1 VRALVLFAGAGGAC
15 LGLRDAGIEHA
26 LSVEWDDDAASTSR
40 AAGFP
45 CVTGDVRDLSLYDD
59 VSSVDLL
66 WSSFPCQDFS
76 SAGSRK
82 GAKGDRNG
90 WPWTVDVLDHLA
102 ARGDGPRWLLA
113 ENVTGLTTHVA
124 ECPTRAGKPQDDPE
138 ACPRCY
144 LERVI
149 MPQLRA
155 RFTWADWRILDAAD
169 YGVPQRRRRVIIAAG
184 PHPIAWPEA
193 THSGEALAKAKWISK
208 DYWQGFD
215 SLQGGV
221 VEPNRAMPYHWT
233 DVPAR
238 TIDTYTGRSGSG
250 GYQAVRFDSRLA
262 PVGEPSAQESRWLK
276 QRGQLG
282 LFAAEPRRFSLRPWR
297 TVRQALGLGGTLE
310 ASRNTDANPTQERPI
325 TTDERPIT
333 TDEPIFAV
341 GGKGNQYLTSE
352 KWQKANHPA
361 LLDMPSPIVSATEA
375 KGTNGKESTGWT
387 ARGGPCRASDV
398 LWLSTGRR
406 RLTVAECAT
415 LQDFPTGY
423 PWQGTK
429 TAQYRQV
436 GNAVP
441 PTLARVVAESISKA
455 RLRAAMAGARKA
467 LTTGAANF
475 DLGER

>member
-1 VRALVLFAGAGGAC
+1 MRALVLFAGAGGAC
-15 LGLRDAGIEHA
+15 LGLRDAGIKHA

-59 VSSVDLL
+59 VGSVDLL

-102 ARGDGPRWLLA
+102 ARGNGPRWLLA
-113 ENVTGLTTHVA
+113 ENVTGLATHVG
-124 ECPTRAGKPQDDPE
+124 ECPTRDGKPQDDPE

-144 LERVI
+144 LEHVI

-155 RFTWADWRILDAAD
+155 RFAWADWRILDAAD

-193 THSGEALAKAKWISK
+193 THSGEALAKAKWVTK
-208 DYWQGFD
+208 DYWRGLGQHFGVTEQGLRRAPQTAD
-215 SLQGGV
+215 LPAPTMRAGGGV
-221 VEPNRAMPYHWT
+221 DASGKLAGGKPPYVEALK
-233 DVPAR
+233 
-238 TIDTYTGRSGSG
+238 IES
-250 GYQAVRFDSRLA
+250 
-262 PVGEPSAQESRWLK
+262 EPSAQESRWLK

-282 LFAAEPRRFSLRPWR
+282 LFAAEPRRFGLRPWR

-325 TTDERPIT
+325 TTDE
-333 TDEPIFAV
+333 PIFAV
-341 GGKGNQYLTSE
+341 GGKGNQYLTRAGSE
-352 KWQKANHPA
+352 PMRLDRPA
-361 LLDMPSPIVSATEA
+361 PSVTTTEA
-375 KGTNGKESTGWT
+375 KGTRGDNMGKLMASG
-387 ARGGPCRASDV
+387 AVRGGVDRASDA
-398 LWLSTGRR
+398 LWLATGRR
-406 RLTVAECAT
+406 RLTVEECAT
-415 LQDFPTGY
+415 LQDFPAGY

-441 PTLARVVAESISKA
+441 PTLARVVAESVSKA

-467 LTTGAANF
+467 LTTGAAGF

>member
-1 VRALVLFAGAGGAC
+1 MRALVLFAGAGGAC

-59 VSSVDLL
+59 VGSIDLL

-82 GAKGDRNG
+82 GAKSDRNG

-102 ARGDGPRWLLA
+102 ARGNGPRWLLA
-113 ENVTGLTTHVA
+113 ENVTGLTTHVG
-124 ECPTRAGKPQDDPE
+124 ECPTRDGKPQDDPE

-155 RFTWADWRILDAAD
+155 RFTWAEWRILDAAD

-193 THSGEALAKAKWISK
+193 THSGEALAKAKWVDKS
-208 DYWQGFD
+208 YWKSFD
-215 SLQGGV
+215 LD
-221 VEPNRAMPYHWT
+221 PAC
-233 DVPAR
+233 DVPRCDIEPERGAGMVERHGDRRDHSADEPAPTLRAR
-238 TIDTYTGRSGSG
+238 NRGAGAIR
-250 GYQAVRFDSRLA
+250 VRHSVG

-282 LFAAEPRRFSLRPWR
+282 LFRAEPRRFRLRPWR
-297 TVRQALGLGGTLE
+297 TVRQALGLGGVLE
-310 ASRNTDANPTQERPI
+310 ASRNTDANPTQ
-325 TTDERPIT
+325 ERPIT

-341 GGKGNQYLTSE
+341 GGKGNQYLT
-352 KWQKANHPA
+352 
-361 LLDMPSPIVSATEA
+361 
-375 KGTNGKESTGWT
+375 T
-387 ARGGPCRASDV
+387 A
-398 LWLSTGRR
+398 GRR
-406 RLTVAECAT
+406 RLTVQECAT
-415 LQDFPTGY
+415 LQDFPAGY

-441 PTLARVVAESISKA
+441 PTLARVVAESVSKA

-467 LTTGAANF
+467 LTTGAAGF

>member
-59 VSSVDLL
+59 VDSVDLL

-102 ARGDGPRWLLA
+102 ARGNGPRWLLA
-113 ENVTGLTTHVA
+113 ENVTGLTTHVG
-124 ECPTRAGKPQDDPE
+124 ECPTRDGKPQDDPE

-149 MPQLRA
+149 MPQLRQ
-155 RFTWADWRILDAAD
+155 RFIWADWRILDAAD
-169 YGVPQRRRRVIIAAG
+169 YGVPGRRRRVIIAAG

-193 THSGEALAKAKWISK
+193 THSGEALAKAKWVTK
-208 DYWQGFD
+208 DYWRAV
-215 SLQGGV
+215 GV
-221 VEPNRAMPYHWT
+221 A
-233 DVPAR
+233 D
-238 TIDTYTGRSGSG
+238 
-250 GYQAVRFDSRLA
+250 L
-262 PVGEPSAQESRWLK
+262 GEPSAQESRWLK

-325 TTDERPIT
+325 TTDE
-333 TDEPIFAV
+333 PIFAV
-341 GGKGNQYLTSE
+341 GGKGNQYLT
-352 KWQKANHPA
+352 
-361 LLDMPSPIVSATEA
+361 
-375 KGTNGKESTGWT
+375 T
-387 ARGGPCRASDV
+387 A
-398 LWLSTGRR
+398 GRR
-406 RLTVAECAT
+406 RLTVQECAT
-415 LQDFPTGY
+415 LQDFPAGY
-423 PWQGTK
+423 PWQGKK

-441 PTLARVVAESISKA
+441 PTLARVVAESVSKA

-467 LTTGAANF
+467 LTTGAAGF
-475 DLGER
+475 DLGQR

>member
-1 VRALVLFAGAGGAC
+1 MRALVLFAGAGGAC

-59 VSSVDLL
+59 VGSVDLL

-113 ENVTGLTTHVA
+113 ENVTGLTTHVG
-124 ECPTRAGKPQDDPE
+124 ECPTRDGKPQDDPE

-144 LERVI
+144 LEHVI

-169 YGVPQRRRRVIIAAG
+169 FGVPQRRRRVIIAAG

-193 THSGEALAKAKWISK
+193 THSGEALAKAKWITK
-208 DYWQGFD
+208 DYWRGLGQHFGVTEQGLRRAPQTAD
-215 SLQGGV
+215 LPAPTMRAGGGV
-221 VEPNRAMPYHWT
+221 DASGKLAGGKPPYVEALK
-233 DVPAR
+233 
-238 TIDTYTGRSGSG
+238 IE
-250 GYQAVRFDSRLA
+250 
-262 PVGEPSAQESRWLK
+262 GEPSAQESRWLK

-282 LFAAEPRRFSLRPWR
+282 LFVAEPRRFGLRPWR

-325 TTDERPIT
+325 TTDE
-333 TDEPIFAV
+333 PIFAV
-341 GGKGNQYLTSE
+341 GGKGNQYLTMAAQRGGGTGNAGPFIVDS
-352 KWQKANHPA
+352 PA
-361 LLDMPSPIVSATEA
+361 PSLTAGSQQSNSPNGRSIVSANQALRE
-375 KGTNGKESTGWT
+375 GLLHE
-387 ARGGPCRASDV
+387 
-398 LWLSTGRR
+398 LGRR
-406 RLTVAECAT
+406 RLTVQECAT
-415 LQDFPTGY
+415 LQDFPAGY

-441 PTLARVVAESISKA
+441 PTLARVVAESVSKA

-467 LTTGAANF
+467 LTTGAAGF

>member
-1 VRALVLFAGAGGAC
+1 MRALVLFAGAGGAC

-59 VSSVDLL
+59 VGSVDLL

-102 ARGDGPRWLLA
+102 AQGDGPRWLLA
-113 ENVTGLTTHVA
+113 ENVTGLTTHVG
-124 ECPTRAGKPQDDPE
+124 ECPTRDGKPQDDPE

-193 THSGEALAKAKWISK
+193 THSGEALAKAKWVSK
-208 DYWQGFD
+208 DYWRGFD

-221 VEPNRAMPYHWT
+221 VEPNRAVPFHWT
-233 DVPAR
+233 DTPAR
-238 TIDTYTGRSGSG
+238 TIDCHTGCTGDN
-250 GYQAVRFDSRLA
+250 YEQAVRFDGQLA

-325 TTDERPIT
+325 TTDE
-333 TDEPIFAV
+333 PIFAV
-341 GGKGNQYLTSE
+341 GGKGNQYLTRAGSE
-352 KWQKANHPA
+352 PMRLDRPA
-361 LLDMPSPIVSATEA
+361 PSVTTTEA
-375 KGTNGKESTGWT
+375 KGTRGDNMGKLMASG
-387 ARGGPCRASDV
+387 AVRGGVDRASDA
-398 LWLSTGRR
+398 LWLATGRR
-406 RLTVAECAT
+406 RLTVEECAT
-415 LQDFPTGY
+415 LQDFPAGY

-441 PTLARVVAESISKA
+441 PTLARVVAESVSKA

-467 LTTGAANF
+467 LTTGAAGF
-475 DLGER
+475 DLGKR

>member
-1 VRALVLFAGAGGAC
+1 MRALVLFAGAGGAC

-59 VSSVDLL
+59 VGSVDLL

-113 ENVTGLTTHVA
+113 ENVTGLTTHVG
-124 ECPTRAGKPQDDPE
+124 ECPTRDGKPQDDPE

-155 RFTWADWRILDAAD
+155 RFTWAEWRILDAAD

-208 DYWQGFD
+208 NYWRAV
-215 SLQGGV
+215 GV
-221 VEPNRAMPYHWT
+221 AE
-233 DVPAR
+233 
-238 TIDTYTGRSGSG
+238 
-250 GYQAVRFDSRLA
+250 L
-262 PVGEPSAQESRWLK
+262 GEPSAQESRWVK

-282 LFAAEPRRFSLRPWR
+282 LFAAEPRRFGLRPWR
-297 TVRQALGLGGTLE
+297 TVRQALRLDSPRVLGGG
-310 ASRNTDANPTQERPI
+310 RNPVTVDGVPVPGDARRLRDI
-325 TTDERPIT
+325 
-333 TDEPIFAV
+333 TDEPSTTVAAQT
-341 GGKGNQYLTSE
+341 GGGAGNAGPFVE

-361 LLDMPSPIVSATEA
+361 LLDMPSPIVSATEV

-415 LQDFPTGY
+415 LQDFPAGY

-441 PTLARVVAESISKA
+441 PTLARVVAESVSKA

-467 LTTGAANF
+467 LTTGAAGF

>member
-45 CVTGDVRDLSLYDD
+45 CVTGDVRDLSLYEYLEE
-59 VSSVDLL
+59 VDLV

-76 SAGSRK
+76 TAGSRK

-90 WPWTVDVLDHLA
+90 WPWTVDVLNCLFDA
-102 ARGDGPRWLLA
+102 ETSRPRWFLA
-113 ENVTGLTTHVA
+113 ENVTGLTMHVGA
-124 ECPTRAGKPQDDPE
+124 CPTRNGRPQDDPE
-138 ACPRCY
+138 SCPRCY
-144 LERVI
+144 LDGVI

-193 THSGEALAKAKWISK
+193 THSGEALAKAKWVSK
-208 DYWQGFD
+208 DYWRAV
-215 SLQGGV
+215 GV
-221 VEPNRAMPYHWT
+221 AE
-233 DVPAR
+233 
-238 TIDTYTGRSGSG
+238 
-250 GYQAVRFDSRLA
+250 L
-262 PVGEPSAQESRWLK
+262 GEPSAQESRWLK

-325 TTDERPIT
+325 TTDE
-333 TDEPIFAV
+333 PIFAV
-341 GGKGNQYLTSE
+341 GGKGNQYLTRAGSE
-352 KWQKANHPA
+352 PMRLDRPA
-361 LLDMPSPIVSATEA
+361 PSVTTTEA
-375 KGTNGKESTGWT
+375 KGTRGDNMGKLMASG
-387 ARGGPCRASDV
+387 AVRGGVDRASDA
-398 LWLSTGRR
+398 LWLATGRR
-406 RLTVAECAT
+406 RLTVEECAT
-415 LQDFPTGY
+415 LQDFPAVY

-429 TAQYRQV
+429 TAQYRQI

-441 PTLARVVAESISKA
+441 PTLARVVAESVSKA

-467 LTTGAANF
+467 LTTGAAGF

>member
-59 VSSVDLL
+59 VGSVDLL

-102 ARGDGPRWLLA
+102 ARGNGPRWLLA
-113 ENVTGLTTHVA
+113 ENVTGLTTHVG
-124 ECPTRAGKPQDDPE
+124 ECPTRDGKPQDDPE

-149 MPQLRA
+149 MPQLRQ

-193 THSGEALAKAKWISK
+193 THSGEALAKAKWVTK
-208 DYWQGFD
+208 DYWRAV
-215 SLQGGV
+215 GV
-221 VEPNRAMPYHWT
+221 AE
-233 DVPAR
+233 
-238 TIDTYTGRSGSG
+238 
-250 GYQAVRFDSRLA
+250 L
-262 PVGEPSAQESRWLK
+262 GEPSAQESRWLK

-325 TTDERPIT
+325 TTDE
-333 TDEPIFAV
+333 PIFAV
-341 GGKGNQYLTSE
+341 GGKGNQYLTRAGSE
-352 KWQKANHPA
+352 PMRLDRPA
-361 LLDMPSPIVSATEA
+361 PSVTTTEA
-375 KGTNGKESTGWT
+375 KGTRGDNMGKLMASG
-387 ARGGPCRASDV
+387 AVRGGVDRASDA
-398 LWLSTGRR
+398 LWLATGRR
-406 RLTVAECAT
+406 RLTVEECAT
-415 LQDFPTGY
+415 LQDFPAGY

-441 PTLARVVAESISKA
+441 PTLARVVAESVSKA

-467 LTTGAANF
+467 LTTGAAGF

>member
-1 VRALVLFAGAGGAC
+1 MRALVLFAGAGGAC

-59 VSSVDLL
+59 VGSVDLL

-102 ARGDGPRWLLA
+102 ARGNGPRWLLA
-113 ENVTGLTTHVA
+113 ENVTGLTTHVG
-124 ECPTRAGKPQDDPE
+124 ECPTRDGKPQDDPE

-144 LERVI
+144 LDGVI

-155 RFTWADWRILDAAD
+155 RFTWAEWRILDAAD

-193 THSGEALAKAKWISK
+193 THSGEALAKAKWVSK
-208 DYWQGFD
+208 DYWRAVCSQLSMGVAMGRADD
-215 SLQGGV
+215 SDPRHPVKMDDPSTTVLNEGT
-221 VEPNRAMPYHWT
+221 AYL
-233 DVPAR
+233 VP
-238 TIDTYTGRSGSG
+238 T
-250 GYQAVRFDSRLA
+250 A

-282 LFAAEPRRFSLRPWR
+282 LFAAEPRRFGLRPWR
-297 TVRQALGLGGTLE
+297 TVRQALGLSGKLE
-310 ASRNTDANPTQERPI
+310 ASRNTDANPTQ
-325 TTDERPIT
+325 ERPIT

-341 GGKGNQYLTSE
+341 GGKGNQYLT
-352 KWQKANHPA
+352 
-361 LLDMPSPIVSATEA
+361 AT
-375 KGTNGKESTGWT
+375 
-387 ARGGPCRASDV
+387 D
-398 LWLSTGRR
+398 RR

-415 LQDFPTGY
+415 LQDFPAGY

-441 PTLARVVAESISKA
+441 PTLARVVAESVSKA

-467 LTTGAANF
+467 LTTGAAGF

>member
-59 VSSVDLL
+59 VGSVDLL

-113 ENVTGLTTHVA
+113 ENVTGLATHVG
-124 ECPTRAGKPQDDPE
+124 ECPIRDGKPQDDPE

-208 DYWQGFD
+208 DYWRAV
-215 SLQGGV
+215 GV
-221 VEPNRAMPYHWT
+221 AE
-233 DVPAR
+233 
-238 TIDTYTGRSGSG
+238 
-250 GYQAVRFDSRLA
+250 L
-262 PVGEPSAQESRWLK
+262 GEPSAQESRWLK

-325 TTDERPIT
+325 TTDE
-333 TDEPIFAV
+333 PIFAV
-341 GGKGNQYLTSE
+341 GWKGNQYLTSE

>member
-59 VSSVDLL
+59 VGSVDLL

-113 ENVTGLTTHVA
+113 ENVTGLTTHVG
-124 ECPTRAGKPQDDPE
+124 ECPTRDGKPQDDPE

-149 MPQLRA
+149 MPQLRQ

-193 THSGEALAKAKWISK
+193 THSGEALAKAKWVTK
-208 DYWQGFD
+208 DYWRAV
-215 SLQGGV
+215 GV
-221 VEPNRAMPYHWT
+221 AE
-233 DVPAR
+233 
-238 TIDTYTGRSGSG
+238 
-250 GYQAVRFDSRLA
+250 L
-262 PVGEPSAQESRWLK
+262 GEPSAQESRWLK

-325 TTDERPIT
+325 TTDE
-333 TDEPIFAV
+333 PIFAV
-341 GGKGNQYLTSE
+341 GGKGNQYLTRAGSE
-352 KWQKANHPA
+352 PMRLDRPA
-361 LLDMPSPIVSATEA
+361 PSVTTTEA
-375 KGTNGKESTGWT
+375 KGTRGDNMGKLMASG
-387 ARGGPCRASDV
+387 AVRGGVDRASDA
-398 LWLSTGRR
+398 LWLATGRR
-406 RLTVAECAT
+406 RLTVEECAT
-415 LQDFPTGY
+415 LQDFPAGY

-441 PTLARVVAESISKA
+441 PTLARVVAESVSKA

-467 LTTGAANF
+467 LTTGAAGF

>member
-1 VRALVLFAGAGGAC
+1 LFAGAGGAC

-59 VSSVDLL
+59 VGSVDLL

-102 ARGDGPRWLLA
+102 ARGNGPRWLLA
-113 ENVTGLTTHVA
+113 ENVTGLTMHVG
-124 ECPTRAGKPQDDPE
+124 ECPTRDGKPQDDPE

-149 MPQLRA
+149 MPQLRQ

-184 PHPIAWPEA
+184 PNPIAWPEA
-193 THSGEALAKAKWISK
+193 THSGEALAKAKWVSK
-208 DYWQGFD
+208 DYWRAV
-215 SLQGGV
+215 GV
-221 VEPNRAMPYHWT
+221 AE
-233 DVPAR
+233 
-238 TIDTYTGRSGSG
+238 
-250 GYQAVRFDSRLA
+250 L
-262 PVGEPSAQESRWLK
+262 GEPSAQESRWLK

-325 TTDERPIT
+325 TTDE
-333 TDEPIFAV
+333 PIFAV
-341 GGKGNQYLTSE
+341 GGKGNQYLTAIESGNKSNVKQGNGVKTIDTVSDTVGTE
-352 KWQKANHPA
+352 GGMHLRCVDPA
-361 LLDMPSPIVSATEA
+361 HNALRLAA
-375 KGTNGKESTGWT
+375 
-387 ARGGPCRASDV
+387 
-398 LWLSTGRR
+398 GRR
-406 RLTVAECAT
+406 RLTVEECAT
-415 LQDFPTGY
+415 LQDFPAGY

-441 PTLARVVAESISKA
+441 PTLARVVAESVSKA

-467 LTTGAANF
+467 LTTGAAGF

>member
-1 VRALVLFAGAGGAC
+1 MRALVLFAGAGGAC

-59 VSSVDLL
+59 VGSVDLL

-90 WPWTVDVLDHLA
+90 WPWTVDVLDRLA
-102 ARGDGPRWLLA
+102 ARGNGPRWLLA
-113 ENVTGLTTHVA
+113 ENVTGLATHVG
-124 ECPTRAGKPQDDPE
+124 ECPTRDGKPQDDPE

-169 YGVPQRRRRVIIAAG
+169 YGVWQRRRRVIIAAG

-193 THSGEALAKAKWISK
+193 THSGEALAKAKWVTK
-208 DYWQGFD
+208 DYWRAV
-215 SLQGGV
+215 GV
-221 VEPNRAMPYHWT
+221 AE
-233 DVPAR
+233 
-238 TIDTYTGRSGSG
+238 
-250 GYQAVRFDSRLA
+250 L
-262 PVGEPSAQESRWLK
+262 GEPSAQESRWLK

-282 LFAAEPRRFSLRPWR
+282 LFAAEPRRFCLRPWR

-325 TTDERPIT
+325 TTDE
-333 TDEPIFAV
+333 PIFAV
-341 GGKGNQYLTSE
+341 GGKGNQYLTMERGRDGTGGGTHSE
-352 KWQKANHPA
+352 RRSV
-361 LLDMPSPIVSATEA
+361 DEPSVSISGASGGSTRPMLETRVLGGGRNPVTVDGVPVPGDA
-375 KGTNGKESTGWT
+375 RRLRDITDEPSTTVAAQTGGGAGNAGPFVESGQ
-387 ARGGPCRASDV
+387 
-398 LWLSTGRR
+398 RR
-406 RLTVAECAT
+406 RLTVEECAT
-415 LQDFPTGY
+415 LQDFPAGY
-423 PWQGTK
+423 PWQGAK

-441 PTLARVVAESISKA
+441 PTLARVVAESVSKA

-467 LTTGAANF
+467 LTTGSAGF